1 MPRLMEK
8 HDWMRTVADV
18 GTADNVWYEMVR
30 GDENNTASIVLPGM
44 FKTQRYF
51 KVILAPGEASA
62 AVERPRRKSA
72 RDLIGIGRRKYGE
85 TRTTAEIMR
94 ELREGEDQ

>member
-1 MPRLMEK
+1 
-8 HDWMRTVADV
+8 MRSADLKTV
-18 GTADNVWYEMVR
+18 
-30 GDENNTASIVLPGM
+30 DESV
-44 FKTQRYF
+44 
-51 KVILAPGEASA
+51 

-72 RDLIGIGRRKYGE
+72 RDLIGIGRRKCGE